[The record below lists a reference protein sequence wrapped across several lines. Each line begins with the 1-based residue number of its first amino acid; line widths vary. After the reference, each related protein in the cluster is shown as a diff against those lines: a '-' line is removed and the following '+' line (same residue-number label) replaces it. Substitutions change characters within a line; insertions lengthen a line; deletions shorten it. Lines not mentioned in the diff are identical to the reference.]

1 MIGFRRHSEFLRGF
15 SSKFNGNKFFVVC
28 LVVLFGKFVSFSQD
42 LSTNINHDRA
52 KLGDRLEVSYVVKST
67 SKFKIDFQAQKDI
80 LKADKKNNS
89 AKLND
94 KEDVGLELLSPF
106 WDSAYIKAG
115 INYWVGKYE
124 VVVWDTGKIVI
135 PNQQI
140 VIDDSTYYFNSIEF
154 YVTGKT
160 IGVLDELFD
169 IEEGF
174 ADVSSES
181 TWKDYFEKY
190 WYILVIAFVLLAA
203 LIFILI
209 RRKKGRKAEKQV
221 TMSLK
226 DRTLQAIQLLEKREV
241 WRNGDFK
248 VHYSE
253 LSHIIRM
260 YLSSRYQLNLL
271 EKTTLETKLLLQ
283 QTPMT
288 REMISSVMLILSQA
302 DMVKFANSESDEIN
316 VLNVNAVAQR
326 VVVETSPLE
335 VDEEEFK

>member
-1 MIGFRRHSEFLRGF
+1 MIDLRRHINF
-15 SSKFNGNKFFVVC
+15 SSNLLNKFVSIKLFVVC
-28 LVVLFGKFVSFSQD
+28 SVILVGEFVSFSQD

-52 KLGDRLEVSYVVKST
+52 KLGDRLEVSYLVKSA
-67 SKFKIDFQAQKDI
+67 SKMKVDFQAQKDV
-80 LKADKKNNS
+80 LKAIKKNAS
-89 AKLND
+89 SSLNHN
-94 KEDVGLELLSPF
+94 EDAELELISPF
-106 WDSAYIKAG
+106 FDSSYTKAG

-124 VVVWDTGKIVI
+124 VMVWDTGRIVI
-135 PNQQI
+135 PNQPI

-154 YVTGKT
+154 HVTGKT
-160 IGVLDELFD
+160 IGALDELFD

-181 TWKDYFEKY
+181 TWKDYLEKY
-190 WYILVIAFVLLAA
+190 WYVLAVGFVLLIV
-203 LIFILI
+203 LIYVLI
-209 RRKKGRKAEKQV
+209 RRKKVKTIDRQV
-221 TMSLK
+221 MMSLK

-248 VHYSE
+248 AHYSE

-271 EKTTLETKLLLQ
+271 EKTTFETKLLLQ

-288 REMISSVMLILSQA
+288 RDMISSIMMILSQA

-335 VDEEEFK
+335 MDEEEFK